1 MLKKDYDLVPCKLQL
16 VCSTMLLT
24 LCTLKP
30 QITAI
35 SDIRI
40 QQEGHFPS
48 YIEPVNCNEQQRQS
62 LSTATQRL
70 PEDTSSPLP
79 RI

>member
-40 QQEGHFPS
+40 QQEGHFPP
-48 YIEPVNCNEQQRQS
+48 I
-62 LSTATQRL
+62 
-70 PEDTSSPLP
+70 
-79 RI
+79 